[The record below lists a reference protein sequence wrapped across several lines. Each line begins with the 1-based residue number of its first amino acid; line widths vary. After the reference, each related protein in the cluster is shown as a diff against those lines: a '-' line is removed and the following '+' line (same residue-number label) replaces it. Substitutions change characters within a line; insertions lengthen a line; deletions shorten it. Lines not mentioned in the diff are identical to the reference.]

1 MGVRRVATLGI
12 AGLLVVAGAAC
23 SPARE
28 AVPAP
33 PGADDR
39 ARDALVAAYGRSLA
53 VAHTVESQSA
63 GRTSRAV
70 LDPATESGLL
80 TLREVLADGTALTAE
95 TRRIA
100 DDTWIQ
106 ATGFGTVDA
115 DTWIHVDS
123 ERTVGSVLAVD
134 TSEMTEGF
142 TRSLLEVRGAV
153 PLYSG
158 TLLLPGTRGAQF
170 GHAEAASLA
179 PFTATVDDRGRV
191 TSLTI
196 EANSMIGLDAV
207 RTTISGFE
215 APVSVAA
222 PPAAEVVEGTDEMLA
237 TFGIN

>member
-1 MGVRRVATLGI
+1 MGLRRVATLGI
-12 AGLLVVAGAAC
+12 AGLLVAVGAAC
-23 SPARE
+23 SPARV
-28 AVPAP
+28 AAPAP

-53 VAHTVESQSA
+53 VSHTVDSRSA
-63 GRTSRAV
+63 GRTSLAV
-70 LDPATESGLL
+70 LDPAADKGLL
-80 TLREVLADGTALTAE
+80 TLRQVLADGTALTAQ

-106 ATGFGTVDA
+106 VTGLDSLDA

-123 ERTVGSVLAVD
+123 ERVTGSVLAVD
-134 TSEMTEGF
+134 TSDISEGL
-142 TRSLLEVRGAV
+142 TRSLLEVRGAA

-158 TLLLPGTRGAQF
+158 TLMFPGTEAAPF
-170 GHAEAASLA
+170 GHAESAALT
-179 PFTATVDDRGRV
+179 PFTATVDDEGRV
-191 TSLTI
+191 TSLTV

-207 RTTISGFE
+207 STTISGFE
-215 APVSVAA
+215 APVRVAA

>member
-1 MGVRRVATLGI
+1 MVVRRVATLGI
-12 AGLLVVAGAAC
+12 AGLLVVVGAAC

-53 VAHTVESQSA
+53 VSHTVESRSA

-70 LDPATESGLL
+70 LDPAAESGLS

-100 DDTWIQ
+100 DDTWIH
-106 ATGFGTVDA
+106 ATGFDGLDA

-123 ERTVGSVLAVD
+123 ERTIGSVIAVD
-134 TSEMTEGF
+134 TSEMTEGLA
-142 TRSLLEVRGAV
+142 RSLLEVRGAA

-158 TLLLPGTRGAQF
+158 TLMFPGSRGAQF

-179 PFTATVDDRGRV
+179 PFTATVDDRGRM
-191 TSLTI
+191 TSLTLD
-196 EANSMIGLDAV
+196 ANSMIGLDAV
-207 RTTISGFE
+207 MTTISGFE
-215 APVSVAA
+215 APVSVAP